1 MRCLNINVSVFNMIQ
16 YVTFKVDQSRVKSA
30 KDMAR
35 RQLRPEA
42 TVADA
47 DNVIPASL
55 GDVSTQ

>member
-35 RQLRPEA
+35 QLRPEA